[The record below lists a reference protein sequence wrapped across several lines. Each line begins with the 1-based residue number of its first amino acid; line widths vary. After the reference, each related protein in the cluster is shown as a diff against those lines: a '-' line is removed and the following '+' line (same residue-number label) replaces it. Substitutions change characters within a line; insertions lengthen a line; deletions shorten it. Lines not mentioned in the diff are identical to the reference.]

1 LPLPS
6 AKAAPKTSI
15 DDHVTAE
22 TLGRQLRAALPQ
34 MRVHSLSIYDGAGD
48 VLWLSEGALGPDEHS
63 VVVDGMDTLRSGE
76 NKLILTRTLDDGRSA
91 ILLAV
96 RAPRGDLVGLVMILA
111 DPKSLKGEAPM
122 QSVTAP
128 LRATLQK
135 IAVLLRVKAGN
146 TGATSA
152 VAQIDVAT
160 NSDTVALPDLALMS
174 GSLPV
179 LTVAQ
184 PDATSAVFSPKNTD
198 DFLTFELMPEPSSA
212 PPKVQPKAPPGAA
225 AQPQG
230 HSAGRTPPNV
240 LPAAS
245 AQPKP
250 PSAAPAQPK
259 APPAGRTPSA
269 SAQPPKAPPA
279 ASIPGPMTDQE
290 QAADLILDVQQLT
303 QLRSGGR
310 TRRYEVLAR
319 SRRDAARK
327 HVPAAFVAPAARGP
341 EGAALDS
348 LVLKQLLTWLGANPV
363 VWEAEPASFSINLSI
378 GALEDAQFLHRLP
391 ADLASTGVA
400 AQCIGFEISEQ
411 ACSQCPAQV
420 ERFVASVEKI
430 GCFLVLD
437 NFSLAPSA
445 LQLLRSPALRLVKI
459 DARLTSS
466 ALQDKLSQA
475 LVVAI
480 AQACKVLGIHC
491 VAKSVETQAALQWLT
506 GIGCDLAQGFVLDRP
521 LPLDSL
527 AAPAG
532 CAKPPS
538 AALRKSR

>member
-1 LPLPS
+1 
-6 AKAAPKTSI
+6 
-15 DDHVTAE
+15 
-22 TLGRQLRAALPQ
+22 
-34 MRVHSLSIYDGAGD
+34 
-48 VLWLSEGALGPDEHS
+48 
-63 VVVDGMDTLRSGE
+63 
-76 NKLILTRTLDDGRSA
+76 
-91 ILLAV
+91 
-96 RAPRGDLVGLVMILA
+96 
-111 DPKSLKGEAPM
+111 M

-160 NSDTVALPDLALMS
+160 NSGTVALPDLALMS

-198 DFLTFELMPEPSSA
+198 NFLTFELMPEPSSA

-240 LPAAS
+240 LPA
-245 AQPKP
+245 
-250 PSAAPAQPK
+250 
-259 APPAGRTPSA
+259 A